1 LCKDVLKVVQAATE
15 AGQVQGLGI
24 RAKDARAGV
33 IVVLAAKFVS
43 FVTIMFAKLIIKM
56 PVASCGNTFPIVAKS
71 SLAARREPAPSISVG

>member
-15 AGQVQGLGI
+15 AEVQGLGI
-24 RAKDARAGV
+24 HAKDVRAGV

-71 SLAARREPAPSISVG
+71 SPAVRQEPAPSISVG